1 MIFCVV
7 CVTSQWN
14 ILTHSFFMSTI
25 GLMEFSAMTVFLK
38 FLYVLNQIFSLLGRP
53 LHLHHTSSYF
63 VPPFWTLLPCHVPPP
78 IIQNFGLPS
87 PFTEK
92 IKWDTCETTK
102 VNITNLHYIFT
113 KLTDKKRLFRTMV
126 SNTISCSLALP
137 IKTYIPF
144 KY

>member
-53 LHLHHTSSYF
+53 LHLHHTF
-63 VPPFWTLLPCHVPPP
+63 ILLCTPLLNIAPLSCCPTYNP
-78 IIQNFGLPS
+78 NLPS
-87 PFTEK
+87 PLTEK
-92 IKWDTCETTK
+92 IKWDKCETTK